1 MVATMLKAVHI
12 NVLNLKCMASSNF
25 LPPDLRSKV
34 LEKKRTTMKEC
45 TMEAAKYQR
54 FLLDKN
60 RPVGA
65 PLKPRVLSVDEDV
78 NDP

>member
-1 MVATMLKAVHI
+1 
-12 NVLNLKCMASSNF
+12 
-25 LPPDLRSKV
+25 
-34 LEKKRTTMKEC
+34 MKEC

-78 NDP
+78 NDPQ

>member
-54 FLLDKN
+54 FLLD

-78 NDP
+78 NDAQ

>member
-1 MVATMLKAVHI
+1 MLKAVHI
-12 NVLNLKCMASSNF
+12 NVLNLMCMAFLNNF

-54 FLLDKN
+54 FLLD

-78 NDP
+78 NDPQ